1 MLMKGRILWIEGKRA
16 DNPAFIPILR
26 KKDFLVE
33 TVPTGAAALSHFS
46 DFNPDLVV
54 VNASSLRTNG
64 KRICCDLRQKHSDIP
79 ILLILNPEQSA
90 GDDVCANTVL
100 VLPFTQRK
108 LVNRI
113 MPLLPG
119 DGENLIHVGSIWL
132 DLERKRVRC
141 QEREARLTPR
151 MAQLL
156 HILMQHGGEVVE
168 RENLFR
174 ETWKT
179 EYIGDTR
186 TLDVHISWL
195 RQAIE
200 ADPRKPKYLKTIRG
214 VGYRLDT

>member
-1 MLMKGRILWIEGKRA
+1 MKGRILWIEGKRV
-16 DNPAFIPILR
+16 DNQSFIPILR
-26 KKDFLVE
+26 KKDFIVE
-33 TVPTGAAALSHFS
+33 SVSTGAAALSRIS
-46 DFNPDLVV
+46 DFKPDLMVV
-54 VNASSLRTNG
+54 YAASMRTNG
-64 KRICCDLRQKHSDIP
+64 KRICCDIRQKHHEIP

-90 GDDVCANTVL
+90 GEDACANTVL

-108 LVNRI
+108 LINRI

-119 DGENLIHVGSIWL
+119 DGEHPIHVGSLWL

-141 QEREARLTPR
+141 QEKEARLTPR
-151 MAQLL
+151 LAQLL
-156 HILMQHGGEVVE
+156 HILMQHAGEVVE
-168 RENLFR
+168 REDLFR

-200 ADPRKPKYLKTIRG
+200 ADPRKPKILKTIRG
-214 VGYRLDT
+214 VGYRLDV

>member
-1 MLMKGRILWIEGKRA
+1 MKGKILWIEGKRA
-16 DNPAFIPILR
+16 DTPSFVPILR

-33 TVPTGAAALSHFS
+33 VVPTGTAAMARVTGFG
-46 DFNPDLVV
+46 PDLVV
-54 VNASSLRTNG
+54 VNASSMRSNG
-64 KRICCDLRQKHSDIP
+64 KRICCDMHQKHENLP
-79 ILLILNPEQSA
+79 VMLILNPDQTV
-90 GDDVCANTVL
+90 GTDVCANTIL

-108 LVNRI
+108 LINRI

-119 DGENLIHVGSIWL
+119 DGVNIIHVGDIRL
-132 DLERKRVRC
+132 DLERKRVSC
-141 QEREARLTPR
+141 REKDARLTPR
-151 MAQLL
+151 LTQLL
-156 HILMQHGGEVVE
+156 HILMQHAGEVVE

-200 ADPRKPKYLKTIRG
+200 IDPRKPKYLKTFRG
-214 VGYRLDT
+214 LGYRLDAK

>member
-1 MLMKGRILWIEGKRA
+1 MKGRILWIEGKRD
-16 DNPAFIPILR
+16 DNPSFIPFLR
-26 KKDFLVE
+26 KKDFQVE
-33 TVPTGAAALSHFS
+33 TVPTGAAALLRIS

-54 VNASSLRTNG
+54 VNASSMRTNG
-64 KRICCDLRQKHSDIP
+64 KRIYCDLRQKYNDLP

-90 GDDVCANTVL
+90 GDDVNANTLL

-108 LVNRI
+108 LINRI
-113 MPLLPG
+113 IPLLPG
-119 DGENLIHVGSIWL
+119 DGDNLIHVGSIRL

-141 QEREARLTPR
+141 QDREARLTPR
-151 MAQLL
+151 LAQLL
-156 HILMQHGGEVVE
+156 QILMQHAGEVVE

-174 ETWKT
+174 DAWKT

-200 ADPRKPKYLKTIRG
+200 EDPRKPKYLKTIRG
-214 VGYRLDT
+214 VGYRLDA